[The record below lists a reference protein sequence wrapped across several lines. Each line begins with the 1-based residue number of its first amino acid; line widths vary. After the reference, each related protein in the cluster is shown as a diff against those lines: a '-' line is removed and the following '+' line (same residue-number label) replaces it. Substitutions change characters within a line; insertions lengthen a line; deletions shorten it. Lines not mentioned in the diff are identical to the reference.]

1 MAEHQKSLTETLVDN
16 LSNGSA
22 AFEIVSSDVSLS
34 SKLALP
40 FASISSVFNAFTAT
54 QSGIRSL
61 FFARMESPRRGTPP
75 SMKKIE
81 HFSVQKVRGDGR
93 CMFRSLVKGMA
104 AIKGLSL
111 SPKEEQEDA
120 DELRM
125 AVREALCGS
134 EKERRL
140 YEEALIAITVEESL
154 NRYCQRIQHPD
165 FWGGESELL
174 VLSKMCSQPVIVYI
188 PESEAKQG
196 GKWGTGFI
204 PIVEYGVEFMKPSKQ
219 RKGRKPVRLLY
230 SGSNHYDLLI

>member
-1 MAEHQKSLTETLVDN
+1 MAELQKSLTETLVDN
-16 LSNGSA
+16 LRNGSA
-22 AFEIVSSDVSLS
+22 AFEFVSPEASLS

-40 FASISSVFNAFTAT
+40 FASISSVFGAFTAA
-54 QSGIRSL
+54 QSSVSSL
-61 FFARMESPRRGTPP
+61 FFARMELPRRGTPP
-75 SMKKIE
+75 AMKKIE

-104 AIKGLSL
+104 TNKGLSL
-111 SPKEEQEDA
+111 SPREEEEDA
-120 DELRM
+120 DELRI
-125 AVREALCGS
+125 AVSEAVCGS
-134 EKERRL
+134 EKERRT

-154 NRYCQRIQHPD
+154 KQYCQKIQHPN

-174 VLSKMCSQPVIVYI
+174 VLSKMLSQPIIVYI

-204 PIVEYGVEFMKPSKQ
+204 PIAEYGEEFMKPSKQ

>member
-1 MAEHQKSLTETLVDN
+1 MAEHKESLTKILVDN
-16 LSNGSA
+16 LRNGSA
-22 AFEIVSSDVSLS
+22 AFEIVGSEASSS

-40 FASISSVFNAFTAT
+40 FASIASVFDTFTSA
-54 QSGIRSL
+54 QSSLSSL
-61 FFARMESPRRGTPP
+61 FFGRMESPRRGTPP
-75 SMKKIE
+75 AMKKIE
-81 HFSVQKVRGDGR
+81 HFSVQRVRGDGR

-104 AIKGLSL
+104 ANKGLSL
-111 SPKEEQEDA
+111 SPREEEDDA

-125 AVREALCGS
+125 AVSEAVCGS
-134 EKERRL
+134 EKERRT

-154 NRYCQRIQHPD
+154 NQYCQKIPHPN

-174 VLSKMCSQPVIVYI
+174 VLSKMLSQPIFVYI

-204 PIVEYGVEFMKPSKQ
+204 PIAEYGVEFMKPTKE
-219 RKGRKPVRLLY
+219 RKPRKPVRLLY

>member
-40 FASISSVFNAFTAT
+40 FASISSVFNASTAT

-75 SMKKIE
+75 SMKRIE

>member
-1 MAEHQKSLTETLVDN
+1 MLLLLLKVAFVRSSSLAWSHHVD
-16 LSNGSA
+16 LT
-22 AFEIVSSDVSLS
+22 VH
-34 SKLALP
+34 
-40 FASISSVFNAFTAT
+40 
-54 QSGIRSL
+54 
-61 FFARMESPRRGTPP
+61 RRGTPP
-75 SMKKIE
+75 SMKRIE

>member
-1 MAEHQKSLTETLVDN
+1 MDN
-16 LSNGSA
+16 LRNGSA
-22 AFEIVSSDVSLS
+22 EFEIAGSDASSS

-40 FASISSVFNAFTAT
+40 FASIASVFDAFRSAQSSV
-54 QSGIRSL
+54 SSL
-61 FFARMESPRRGTPP
+61 FFARIESPQRGTPP
-75 SMKKIE
+75 AMKKIE

-104 AIKGLSL
+104 ANKGLSL
-111 SPKEEQEDA
+111 SPRAEEEDA

-125 AVREALCGS
+125 AVSEAVCGS
-134 EKERRL
+134 EKERRT

-154 NRYCQRIQHPD
+154 KQYCQKIQHPNS
-165 FWGGESELL
+165 WGGESELL
-174 VLSKMCSQPVIVYI
+174 VLSKMLSQPIIVYI
-188 PESEAKQG
+188 PESEAKQR

-204 PIVEYGVEFMKPSKQ
+204 PIAEYGLEFMKATKQ

>member
-1 MAEHQKSLTETLVDN
+1 MAEHKESLTKILVDN
-16 LSNGSA
+16 LRNGSA
-22 AFEIVSSDVSLS
+22 AFEIVGSEASSS

-40 FASISSVFNAFTAT
+40 FASIASVFDTFTSA
-54 QSGIRSL
+54 QSSLSSL
-61 FFARMESPRRGTPP
+61 FFGRMESPRRGTPP
-75 SMKKIE
+75 AMKKIK
-81 HFSVQKVRGDGR
+81 HFSVQRVRGDGR

-104 AIKGLSL
+104 ANKGLSL
-111 SPKEEQEDA
+111 SPREEEDDA

-125 AVREALCGS
+125 AVSEAVCGS
-134 EKERRL
+134 EKERRT

-154 NRYCQRIQHPD
+154 NQYCQKIPHPN

-174 VLSKMCSQPVIVYI
+174 VLSKMLSQPIFVYI

-204 PIVEYGVEFMKPSKQ
+204 PIAEYGVEFMKPTKE
-219 RKGRKPVRLLY
+219 RKPRKPVRLLY

>member
-16 LSNGSA
+16 LRNGSA
-22 AFEIVSSDVSLS
+22 AFEIVSPDASLS

-40 FASISSVFNAFTAT
+40 FASISSVFNAFTA

-104 AIKGLSL
+104 ANKGLSL
-111 SPKEEQEDA
+111 SPKEEEEDA
-120 DELRM
+120 DELRI

-134 EKERRL
+134 EKERHT
-140 YEEALIAITVEESL
+140 YEEALISITVEESL
-154 NRYCQRIQHPD
+154 NRYCRRIQHPN

-174 VLSKMCSQPVIVYI
+174 VLSKMCSQPIIVYI

-196 GKWGTGFI
+196 GKWGTGFL
-204 PIVEYGVEFMKPSKQ
+204 PIVEYGEEFMKPSKQ